1 MCEDSA
7 SMHRDVSL
15 SRIQGAAILGEGA
28 DGDGGKS
35 FEASASGNDDLVL
48 SLCFLVREAGVMA
61 DSAVTADIFLVSKE
75 AHIVHFT
82 QNLNLKCILNL

>member
-1 MCEDSA
+1 
-7 SMHRDVSL
+7 MHRDVSL
-15 SRIQGAAILGEGA
+15 SRIQGAAIPGEGA
-28 DGDGGKS
+28 DGDGGK
-35 FEASASGNDDLVL
+35 ASASGNDDLVL

>member
-1 MCEDSA
+1 
-7 SMHRDVSL
+7 MHRDVSL
-15 SRIQGAAILGEGA
+15 SRIQGAAIPGEGA
-28 DGDGGKS
+28 EGDGGKS
-35 FEASASGNDDLVL
+35 FQASASGNDDLVL
-48 SLCFLVREAGVMA
+48 SLFFLGDGGFYLVREAGVMA